1 MQLNLSLTI
10 LEDLLLECDEAFKL
24 VLVYTE
30 GQEGVSVRPGG
41 GTATITI
48 VDDDGEYSNTIEIL
62 NPQRC
67 CIPEVVQYAGESV
80 EVFVTLH
87 CRM

>member
-48 VDDDGEYSNTIEIL
+48 VDDDGEYSNTIGTKL
-62 NPQRC
+62 YSMLVSLLKC
-67 CIPEVVQYAGESV
+67 L
-80 EVFVTLH
+80 LH
-87 CRM
+87 CL